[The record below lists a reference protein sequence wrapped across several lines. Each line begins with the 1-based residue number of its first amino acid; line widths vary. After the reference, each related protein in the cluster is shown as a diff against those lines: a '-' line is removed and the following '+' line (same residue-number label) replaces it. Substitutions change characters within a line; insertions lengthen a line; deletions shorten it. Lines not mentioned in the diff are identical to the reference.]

1 MRTQQGAEHLQCS
14 LTPWLRAGG
23 YRQELW
29 VPAKLETQ
37 VWFENLQTSAAAER
51 GEASFFPCSLADFKR
66 KEGKTRGCGG
76 GGGGVLK
83 TLVGY
88 RGVED

>member
-1 MRTQQGAEHLQCS
+1 MFPH
-14 LTPWLRAGG
+14 PWLRAGG
-23 YRQELW
+23 CRQELW

-66 KEGKTRGCGG
+66 KERQ
-76 GGGGVLK
+76 GGVVVVEGGALK
-83 TLVGY
+83 AQACH